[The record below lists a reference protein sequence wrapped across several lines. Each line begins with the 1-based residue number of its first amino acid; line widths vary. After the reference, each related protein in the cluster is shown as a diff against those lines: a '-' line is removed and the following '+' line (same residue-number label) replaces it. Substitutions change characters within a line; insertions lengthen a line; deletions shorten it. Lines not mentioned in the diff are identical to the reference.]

1 MENLGRINTETF
13 DLFAKTPRLDFLKWK
28 TFISTLNVWL
38 QNGYVSSKREL
49 FTHCKCLLKLE
60 ITFTECGEHINRSL
74 HYVKSLVRNFCKG
87 LSVNW
92 SVSKQYMDFL
102 HSLWACSKRLCFVCP
117 CPVVLFFFLSDQRVG
132 ILSGDWK
139 RDTEAVQP
147 WGPVL
152 VGRWCWCVPPFWGPS
167 PSSFWRFR
175 LRPTTG
181 WNLRWTLGTRDC
193 RGIKTECPT
202 PDIGGYSG
210 NVTPGTTQ
218 HVSIYLAISK
228 SKVDHTAYL

>member
-1 MENLGRINTETF
+1 MKHVYFQIRERLTSKWLRFFKMRTF
-13 DLFAKTPRLDFLKWK
+13 YFL
-28 TFISTLNVWL
+28 
-38 QNGYVSSKREL
+38 L

-60 ITFTECGEHINRSL
+60 ITFTECGKHINRSL

-102 HSLWACSKRLCFVCP
+102 HSLWACSKRLCFVGP
-117 CPVVLFFFLSDQRVG
+117 CPVVFFFPFEPEGRYFVG
-132 ILSGDWK
+132 WLE
-139 RDTEAVQP
+139 DTEEGQP

-152 VGRWCWCVPPFWGPS
+152 VGLWCWCVPLFWGPS
-167 PSSFWRFR
+167 PSSFLPFR

-181 WNLRWTLGTRDC
+181 WNLRWTLVTRDC
-193 RGIKTECPT
+193 RRIITGCPI
-202 PDIGGYSG
+202 PDTGGYSG

-218 HVSIYLAISK
+218 HVSIYLAESK
-228 SKVDHTAYL
+228 S